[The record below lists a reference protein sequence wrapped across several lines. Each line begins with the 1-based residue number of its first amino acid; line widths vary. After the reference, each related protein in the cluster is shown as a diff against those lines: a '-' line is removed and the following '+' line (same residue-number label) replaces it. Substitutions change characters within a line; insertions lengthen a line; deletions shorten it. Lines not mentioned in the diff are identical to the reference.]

1 MSSGGYEVPYIPSPF
16 TRHESRRSSGS
27 ISCLQ
32 RIPRQSPS
40 PTSSRRPYDSY
51 VPPRTVPAY
60 HEENPNAYRSN
71 VYRPDY
77 PANNLY
83 SRSPSPDRY
92 NTWERPGGY
101 WQQPPFNSK
110 PLGRPERKPVPPPSP
125 TASVR
130 SRGRG
135 DDTLATR
142 MFEPSENWK
151 QTNVRNEGPSSFA
164 PERYPDHSPRSFQDG
179 PVDPPARPNRMGGDR
194 YRPPPP
200 NPNALT
206 SARTEYESYRPG
218 SDAKRESR
226 SSFYP
231 DSQPA
236 SSFRRDALP
245 AGTSRWGDHYEPG
258 YSDQRSSRFPSR
270 SGSPEYSVSSSMH
283 SDSGGR
289 IGRRGLS
296 RPSSRSSI
304 ASTHASD
311 PSLPPK
317 PGHSASN
324 SIGSSHHSRNPSD
337 SGHPP
342 GLFLAL
348 AHKEPPTT
356 NGASSNGQIPGLS
369 ASLPAPPPPVPPT
382 QPAPVIPFPI
392 KPAPAKPVAEPA
404 PVQAPEPEPPSQNG
418 NTSMDIDVPP
428 VKSPVLPKTVPDTNV
443 PQTPVSESPP
453 APAPAPLPSPPQSP
467 MQEVRSPTPPPWQD
481 TSEILFERKLLFPP
495 DALPVGDPPP
505 FTEASSMSE
514 ALRSVVQ
521 LRMIAVV
528 MPIILANMNTAA
540 SHDSPDSTP
549 DSLIDEVLGGRKE
562 APRMKAFEAVRP
574 RLSKEYLRLHERW
587 RAHCSALSDHQK
599 SVLSAMTRWIPN
611 YLSMR
616 NAATIPDMISVTQG
630 QVDYLFDDTNHLVE
644 NPREYFAPDTGIDD
658 WTDEEKRIF
667 IDKFAQ
673 FPKQFGIIA
682 EYIPHKTA
690 SQCVDYYYLHK
701 KRQIDF
707 RKVVAQLG
715 PKKRKRRGG
724 GKKKGNA
731 LLTDIAAAR
740 CGGGEELGR
749 RGGRPPKVNGNGS
762 TPVTGD
768 NGAGNS
774 ATATPQPEPRSAR
787 LQAQQAAALLE
798 ASNPATPEPEGR
810 PRRRGRGAGAT
821 SATAPVSASA
831 SVMSVSAPISVI
843 PTPSSGPTPGYAP
856 TPSPLT
862 SAPPSS
868 SAVFPTPGPAPANVP
883 LPPTPI
889 SMIPCPPPSST
900 AHCPCSHRTSGSSGI
915 TKPDD
920 DDSTTLETDLRPKRA
935 PKRGRKQVKSVAIIH
950 EEPPSPPPE
959 SALQTPAETSGSG
972 QPEPSSVL
980 TKATKLLSEFEE
992 KEKSRNAS
1000 TSKTG
1005 GEKSEKGKGRGKNKD
1020 RAAASTE
1027 GTRELPEAEKN
1038 LFLDLLVQYGLDFK
1052 RLALAMPG
1060 RSSHDLEKWY
1070 HTNQQKLKLNE
1081 AWQERVTSKAAEAAA
1096 GGHPYTITQSAA
1108 PTPTLMGS
1116 LSWVH
1121 EDGTPR
1127 PSSSASGSTSG
1138 GGVRPDYPMAIPYK
1152 PRSIQTAIDGSS
1164 LPSNIAWS
1172 QLECDLGWWATGP
1185 VHSGYHHT
1193 PYGPSVS
1200 MPPYAYAYPPHHSPY
1215 YAAHTTYGAPAYTPM
1230 GLPGDGN
1237 VAAAGVQGG
1246 FGEAGD
1252 SEERS
1257 EHKAS

>member
-27 ISCLQ
+27 ISGPFD
-32 RIPRQSPS
+32 RPPATTIPRQSPS

-92 NTWERPGGY
+92 VTQSHSADLEHWERPGGY

-151 QTNVRNEGPSSFA
+151 QTNVRNEGPSAFA
-164 PERYPDHSPRSFQDG
+164 PERYPDHSPRSYQDG

-356 NGASSNGQIPGLS
+356 NGASSNGQTPGLS
-369 ASLPAPPPPVPPT
+369 ASLPAPPPSVPPT
-382 QPAPVIPFPI
+382 QPAPVIPVPV

-428 VKSPVLPKTVPDTNV
+428 IMSPVLPKTVPDTNGDIIMEPVVPKAESVVVSRPPSRVTRSRSAARGPSV
-443 PQTPVSESPP
+443 PQTPVSASPP

-467 MQEVRSPTPPPWQD
+467 MQEVRPPTPPPWQD

-521 LRMIAVV
+521 LRMMCDRQPRSAVV

-540 SHDSPDSTP
+540 SHVMPRSSQDSPDSTP

-574 RLSKEYLRLHERW
+574 SLAEHFEQRQAQISSKIERLSKEYLRLHERW

-599 SVLSAMTRWIPN
+599 SVLSSEQENFHHPTRATRRSTAITDAVRSDLEMEQIIASLESNDAMDPN

-731 LLTDIAAAR
+731 LLTDIAQHDAEVGKNLSAFVVPSR
-740 CGGGEELGR
+740 VGKGR

-821 SATAPVSASA
+821 SATAPVSAST
-831 SVMSVSAPISVI
+831 SVMSVSAPVSVI

-889 SMIPCPPPSST
+889 SMIPVLHPHPPPIVL
-900 AHCPCSHRTSGSSGI
+900 AHSNSGSSGI

-920 DDSTTLETDLRPKRA
+920 DDSTTLETDSRPKRA

-1000 TSKTG
+1000 TSKNG

-1027 GTRELPEAEKN
+1027 GTRELPEAEKS
-1038 LFLDLLVQYGLDFK
+1038 
-1052 RLALAMPG
+1052 R
-1060 RSSHDLEKWY
+1060 W
-1070 HTNQQKLKLNE
+1070 T
-1081 AWQERVTSKAAEAAA
+1081 
-1096 GGHPYTITQSAA
+1096 
-1108 PTPTLMGS
+1108 
-1116 LSWVH
+1116 
-1121 EDGTPR
+1121 
-1127 PSSSASGSTSG
+1127 
-1138 GGVRPDYPMAIPYK
+1138 
-1152 PRSIQTAIDGSS
+1152 
-1164 LPSNIAWS
+1164 
-1172 QLECDLGWWATGP
+1172 
-1185 VHSGYHHT
+1185 
-1193 PYGPSVS
+1193 
-1200 MPPYAYAYPPHHSPY
+1200 
-1215 YAAHTTYGAPAYTPM
+1215 
-1230 GLPGDGN
+1230 
-1237 VAAAGVQGG
+1237 
-1246 FGEAGD
+1246 
-1252 SEERS
+1252 
-1257 EHKAS
+1257 